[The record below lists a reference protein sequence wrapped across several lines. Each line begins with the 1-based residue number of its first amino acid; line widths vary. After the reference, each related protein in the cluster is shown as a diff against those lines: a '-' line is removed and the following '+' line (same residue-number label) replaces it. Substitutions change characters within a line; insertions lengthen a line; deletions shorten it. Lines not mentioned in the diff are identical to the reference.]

1 MIYIDEKLIEKELE
15 RDRENGFVFSYRKLS
30 DKFLD
35 RLFNHYYIAELCEN
49 FFDSEPEF
57 DDEEFKMYMDY
68 QKNCR
73 LTGMSFWNI
82 AINLEEIREKK
93 EAFTYSKQ
101 PHTRQELKEAYDK
114 VIRMYKE
121 YEPKRI
127 TFNNW
132 QEPYFEGNW
141 GMSQKYVDRF
151 GKETL
156 KKIRNCPFS
165 AKGRLFI
172 AEKDD
177 QIRIY
182 FYGRDYLQV
191 DYWFIFV
198 RRKKRLR

>member
-1 MIYIDEKLIEKELE
+1 
-15 RDRENGFVFSYRKLS
+15 
-30 DKFLD
+30 
-35 RLFNHYYIAELCEN
+35 
-49 FFDSEPEF
+49 
-57 DDEEFKMYMDY
+57 
-68 QKNCR
+68 
-73 LTGMSFWNI
+73 
-82 AINLEEIREKK
+82 
-93 EAFTYSKQ
+93 
-101 PHTRQELKEAYDK
+101 
-114 VIRMYKE
+114 MYKE

>member
-1 MIYIDEKLIEKELE
+1 MIYIDKKLIEKELE
-15 RDRENGFVFSYRKLS
+15 RDRENGFVFSYRKIS
-30 DKFLD
+30 DKFLE

-49 FFDSEPEF
+49 YFDSEPEF
-57 DDEEFKMYMDY
+57 DDEEFNMYMDY
-68 QKNCR
+68 QENCR
-73 LTGMSFWNI
+73 LTGMSFWNF

-165 AKGRLFI
+165 ARGRLFI
-172 AEKDD
+172 AEKDN